1 MSFHPQSLAVRTPA
15 GPFPL
20 LLALLLAVGCLT
32 AVLPAVAVAAEAAP
46 VAIGPYDAAV
56 VYPAGSLAIGPDG
69 NTYRASKEV
78 KGVDPTQANADSWHL
93 AHVSNEV
100 ILDVPGRFK
109 TIAEAMAFLAGCR
122 IAEPAKAVVLVA
134 PGKLDHEAPLVLNHA
149 EGARI
154 VIRGAGEKPEECVL
168 LFEGDDADEQ
178 DGLVVNNGHVMT
190 LDNLTIESTTR
201 TGRGIGLLI
210 DTRAAVTLNS
220 CNFNDF
226 TCVLG
231 GNSHLSASNCAFQ
244 MSRPGDAVHV
254 RNGSEA
260 VLDDC
265 RLLAKPGAEGV
276 GCAAYNGGTLFCVGC
291 RAEGW
296 GDGFKAYG
304 NSVMHLERCVG
315 RDNGIG
321 ASVWHSSSL
330 NALDCVFAKNKQVGV
345 AAIFATAGI
354 SGCQLTDNGAGA
366 WAIGN
371 AYLQFLGKPSTISG
385 CSVGI
390 EAKAGGRV
398 DLIGKPVYK
407 NVPTPLSVGNRSGDL
422 PVDQAFINAP

>member
-15 GPFPL
+15 RL
-20 LLALLLAVGCLT
+20 LSLLPSCLLAVGCLT
-32 AVLPAVAVAAEAAP
+32 AFLPAVTAAADAAP

-56 VYPAGSLAIGPDG
+56 VYPAGSLAVGPDG

-78 KGVDPTQANADSWHL
+78 KGVDPTQARAESWHL

-122 IAEPAKAVVLVA
+122 IAETAKAVVLVA
-134 PGKLDHEAPLVLNHA
+134 PGKLEHDAPLVLNHA

-154 VIRGAGEKPEECVL
+154 VIRGAGEKPEKCQLVFDESDGIVVDRGTAITIENLSLMSSKADGVGVGL
-168 LFEGDDADEQ
+168 L
-178 DGLVVNNGHVMT
+178 VNNRSTAIVSACRFG
-190 LDNLTIESTTR
+190 NLSVVVDGSSQLT
-201 TGRGIGLLI
+201 
-210 DTRAAVTLNS
+210 
-220 CNFNDF
+220 
-226 TCVLG
+226 
-231 GNSHLSASNCAFQ
+231 ASECELALA
-244 MSRPGDAVHV
+244 RDGDAVLSK
-254 RNGSEA
+254 NGSNVILTDCVA
-260 VLDDC
+260 VNKRGNQEWIGFL
-265 RLLAKPGAEGV
+265 
-276 GCAAYNGGTLFCVGC
+276 AYNGGTLFCVGC

-296 GDGFKAYG
+296 NGGFKALG
-304 NSVMHLERCVG
+304 NSGMHLERCVG

-321 ASVWHSSSL
+321 ASAWYSSSL
-330 NALDCVFAKNKQVGV
+330 NAQDCVFAKNKQVGV
-345 AAIFATAGI
+345 AAIFATAGV

-366 WAIGN
+366 WSIGN

-385 CSVGI
+385 STVGI

-407 NVPTPLSVGNRSGDL
+407 NVSTPLSVGNRSGDL